1 MNKKELNKIKDEI
14 AYRNVMTKKLG
25 RSTKTFFLFFLLFA
39 ALAFWGF
46 MGVRDN
52 FLSVSDSTR
61 NIIKWVS
68 LVLAIPTGILSIM
81 FYLSFRNS
89 KKYTLGLI
97 DQVQGRKVKK

>member
-1 MNKKELNKIKDEI
+1 
-14 AYRNVMTKKLG
+14 
-25 RSTKTFFLFFLLFA
+25 
-39 ALAFWGF
+39 